1 MFKKC
6 IRFWKKMIYTWYLA
20 KCQSCYN
27 LAKQAQQG
35 NDISRA
41 ILNLDKA
48 TVAGKKALN
57 LLSEKYFPNSN
68 KAKRGLHDVLETIEK
83 YRKTILVLSQ
93 RRN

>member
-6 IRFWKKMIYTWYLA
+6 IRLWKKMIYTWYLA
-20 KCQSCYN
+20 RCRSCYN

-41 ILNLDKA
+41 ILSLDKA
-48 TVAGKKALN
+48 AIAGKKALN
-57 LLSEKYFPNSN
+57 LLSEEYFPNSD
-68 KAKRGLHDVLETIEK
+68 KARRELQDVLETIEK